1 MILWNI
7 SASTNTIK
15 YYKKTTS
22 TLKYAE
28 TQTTYILSC
37 TDCMQNKSMI
47 SKPVGLLYPLSVSNN
62 YFDSIN
68 IDFISPLPKV
78 EGYNM
83 LMTVTD

>member
-1 MILWNI
+1 
-7 SASTNTIK
+7 
-15 YYKKTTS
+15 
-22 TLKYAE
+22 
-28 TQTTYILSC
+28 
-37 TDCMQNKSMI
+37 MQNKSMI

-83 LMTVTD
+83 LMTVTDWISSADIYLIPCYTTNTALAIAHLFFNN